1 VSSPHR
7 SIGGAAA
14 AAAVLALSAVPAA
27 GQTPPANPVISGW
40 QDGFFI
46 QSANGDYR
54 LNFGL
59 VAQADGRFVVSDE
72 TNAVISTFTI
82 RKARPSINGRIARY
96 FDFNIVPDFGSGVT
110 VLQDAYLDL
119 RFNPAFRV
127 RVGKSKTPIGYEILV
142 GDPFLLFPERSLA
155 SGLVPN
161 RDVGFQALG
170 DLAGGR
176 VTYAGGIFNGI
187 PDGTS
192 SVVDLDAGDGK
203 DLAGRIAV
211 QPFRRTDNP
220 GRLNGLGFALGASQ
234 GTQRGGALPL
244 FRTSVGQR
252 YFSYVAPAAPGGER
266 TRITPAVFFYQNAL
280 GLFAEYMRTD
290 QEVLNAGTVTDVAN
304 QGWQVTGSYVLTGE
318 AGADRGVRP
327 RANFDPAAGS
337 YGALQVVARYS
348 HVTIDGS
355 AFSAGLAA
363 AGSNREADSFIVGVN
378 WYPVYF
384 IKYYASFEHTTFAG
398 GLVPDRDP
406 EDAIVFRAQV
416 AF

>member
-1 VSSPHR
+1 VSSRHR
-7 SIGGAAA
+7 WFQGASAAA
-14 AAAVLALSAVPAA
+14 LVALAAVPAA
-27 GQTPPANPVISGW
+27 AQTQPANPVTTGW

-46 QSANGDYR
+46 QSANGDFR
-54 LNFGL
+54 LNFTL

-72 TNAVISTFTI
+72 TDAVINTFTI
-82 RKARPSINGRIARY
+82 RKARPGLNGRIARY
-96 FDFNIVPDFGSGVT
+96 FDFTLVPDFGSGLS

-119 RFNPAFRV
+119 RFSNAFRV
-127 RVGKSKTPIGYEILV
+127 RAGKNKTPIGYEILI

-161 RDVGFQALG
+161 RDVGVQALG

-176 VTYAGGIFNGI
+176 VSYAGGLFNGI

-192 SVVDLDAGDGK
+192 SVLDLDSGDSK
-203 DLAGRIAV
+203 DLAGRVLV
-211 QPFRRTDNP
+211 QPFRRAQNP
-220 GRLNGLGFALGASQ
+220 GRLNELGFALGASQ
-234 GTQRGGALPL
+234 GTQRGGVLPL

-252 YFSYVAPAAPGGER
+252 YFGYVTPAAPGGDR
-266 TRITPAVFFYQNAL
+266 TRFTPSAFYYYNAL
-280 GLFAEYMRTD
+280 GIFAEYMQSTQD
-290 QEVLNAGTVTDVAN
+290 VLNAGTTTAVAN
-304 QGWQVTGSYVLTGE
+304 HGWQVTGSFVLTGE

-327 RANFDPAAGS
+327 RANFDPTAGT

-348 HVTIDGS
+348 HVTIDDR
-355 AFSAGLAA
+355 AFTAGLAGV
-363 AGSNREADSFIVGVN
+363 GSSREADSFIVGVN
-378 WYPVYF
+378 WYPAYF
-384 IKYYASFEHTTFAG
+384 IKYYATYEHTTFEG

>member
-1 VSSPHR
+1 M
-7 SIGGAAA
+7 
-14 AAAVLALSAVPAA
+14 AVVACIALGAVPAA
-27 GQTPPANPVISGW
+27 GQTPPANPVTAGW

-46 QSANGDYR
+46 QSANGDFR

-72 TNAVISTFTI
+72 TDAVISTFTI

-96 FDFNIVPDFGSGVT
+96 FDFNVVPDFGGGVT
-110 VLQDAYLDL
+110 VLQDAYLDT
-119 RFNPAFRV
+119 RFSSAFRV
-127 RVGKSKTPIGYEILV
+127 RAGKSKTPIGYEILV

-161 RDVGFQALG
+161 RDVGVQALG

-176 VTYAGGIFNGI
+176 VSYAGGIFNGI

-192 SVVDLDAGDGK
+192 SVADLDAGDSK
-203 DLAGRIAV
+203 DLAGRVVV
-211 QPFRRTDNP
+211 QPFRRTENP
-220 GRLNGLGFALGASQ
+220 GSLNGLGFALGASQ
-234 GTQRGGALPL
+234 GTQRGGVLPL

-252 YFSYVAPAAPGGER
+252 YYSYVTPAAPGGER
-266 TRITPAVFFYQNAL
+266 TRVTPAAFYYYNAL
-280 GLFAEYMRTD
+280 GMFAEYMHSA

-304 QGWQVTGSYVLTGE
+304 HGWQVTGSLVLTGE

-327 RANFDPAAGS
+327 RASFDPAAGT

-348 HVTIDGS
+348 HVTIDES
-355 AFSAGLAA
+355 AFAAGLAA
-363 AGSNREADSFIVGVN
+363 AGSSREADSFIVGVN
-378 WYPVYF
+378 WYPAYF
-384 IKYYASFEHTTFAG
+384 IKYYATFEHTTFEG
-398 GLVPDRDP
+398 GLAPDRDP

>member
-1 VSSPHR
+1 V
-7 SIGGAAA
+7 
-14 AAAVLALSAVPAA
+14 AAAVLVAVGAVSAA
-27 GQTPPANPVISGW
+27 GQTPPGNQVVSGW

-72 TNAVISTFTI
+72 TDAVISTFTI

-119 RFNPAFRV
+119 RFSPALRV
-127 RVGKSKTPIGYEILV
+127 RAGKSKTPIGYEILV

-161 RDVGFQALG
+161 RDVGVQALG
-170 DLAGGR
+170 DFAGGR
-176 VTYAGGIFNGI
+176 VSYAGGLVNGI

-192 SVVDLDAGDGK
+192 SVVDLDAGDAK
-203 DLAGRIAV
+203 DLAGRVVV

-220 GRLNGLGFALGASQ
+220 GRLNGLGFALGASE
-234 GTQRGGALPL
+234 GSQRGGVLPL

-266 TRITPAVFFYQNAL
+266 TRVTPAVFYYQNAL
-280 GLFAEYMRTD
+280 GLFAEYMHSE

-304 QGWQVTGSYVLTGE
+304 HGWQVTGSYVLTGE

-327 RANFDPAAGS
+327 RANFDPAAGT

-348 HVTIDGS
+348 HVTIDDA
-355 AFSAGLAA
+355 AFAGGLAA
-363 AGSNREADSFIVGVN
+363 AGSSREADSFIVGVN
-378 WYPVYF
+378 WYPAYF
-384 IKYYASFEHTTFAG
+384 IKYYATFEHTTFAG
-398 GLVPDRDP
+398 GLAQGRDP
-406 EDAIVFRAQV
+406 EDAVVFRAQV